1 LEVGVQRTRNLV
13 LAAVVANAIT
23 AGATLDQAIKQ
34 LSARHQMGVI
44 AFSRYSRAG
53 DLSRGVP
60 WYATIGS
67 TAAGLALAAA
77 TTTLRA
83 GGTGRRRALLAATAT
98 VGHMLITAR
107 AAPLNF
113 SQRSVGDDPAA
124 LARIFDRFEALNAV
138 RAGLQVTALAALVG
152 MLPVGGGPGYQS
164 SGLDG

>member
-1 LEVGVQRTRNLV
+1 MQQRTRNLV

-34 LSARHQMGVI
+34 LPARHQMGVV

-53 DLSRGVP
+53 DLSRGVT
-60 WYATIGS
+60 WYATIGF
-67 TAAGLALAAA
+67 AAAALALAAA
-77 TTTLRA
+77 ATTRPS
-83 GGTGRRRALLAATAT
+83 GVPGRRRALLAAAT
-98 VGHMLITAR
+98 VGHMLITAW

-124 LARIFDRFEALNAV
+124 LTRIFDRFAVLNAV

-152 MLPVGGGPGYQS
+152 VLDAAAVAAAQI
-164 SGLDG
+164 SGLEG